1 MKELILDIEYDNYT
15 IPSPKAKTNL
25 VLRLFLSRKVMVTS
39 IGIFEESYRKLR
51 SGQFTLPYCPAHCSM
66 L

>member
-15 IPSPKAKTNL
+15 IPYPKAKTNL
-25 VLRLFLSRKVMVTS
+25 VLRLFV
-39 IGIFEESYRKLR
+39 F
-51 SGQFTLPYCPAHCSM
+51 M